1 MSRIATSPGSRTA
14 LLALG
19 LVLYGAVVRLLPHP
33 PNFTPT
39 GALCLLGGMA
49 LPGRW
54 WPWLVPLGALFLSDL
69 VLGLYGLMP
78 VTYGTWLLVVLWGRL
93 LRERGLGMR
102 VVAGALGA
110 SLIFYLVTNFAC
122 WLTMP
127 QYSKDWAGLVQC
139 YVAALPFMRNMLLAD
154 LTYTTLLCQV
164 WELGR
169 RWHHVPAA
177 AS

>member
-1 MSRIATSPGSRTA
+1 MNRTDASPGNPTA
-14 LLALG
+14 MLALG
-19 LVLYGAVVRLLPHP
+19 LVLYGAAVRLLPHP

-69 VLGLYGLMP
+69 LLGLYPLMP

-93 LRERGLGMR
+93 LRGRRLGVR
-102 VVAGALGA
+102 VAAGALGA
-110 SLIFYLVTNFAC
+110 SLLFYLVTNFAC

-127 QYSKDWAGLVQC
+127 QYSKDGAGLVEC
-139 YVAALPFMRNMLLAD
+139 YLAALPFFRNMLLAD

-169 RWHHVPAA
+169 RWHQEPVA

>member
-1 MSRIATSPGSRTA
+1 MSRPAALPGNPTA
-14 LLALG
+14 WLALG
-19 LVLYGAVVRLLPHP
+19 LVLYGAGVRLLPHP

-69 VLGLYGLMP
+69 VLGLYPLMV

-93 LRERGLGMR
+93 LRQCRLGVR

-110 SLIFYLVTNFAC
+110 SLLFYLVTNFAC

-127 QYSKDWAGLVQC
+127 QYSKDWAGLVEC
-139 YVAALPFMRNMLLAD
+139 YVAALPFYRNMLLAD

-164 WELGR
+164 WELAR
-169 RWHHVPAA
+169 RWQPEPASA
-177 AS
+177 A